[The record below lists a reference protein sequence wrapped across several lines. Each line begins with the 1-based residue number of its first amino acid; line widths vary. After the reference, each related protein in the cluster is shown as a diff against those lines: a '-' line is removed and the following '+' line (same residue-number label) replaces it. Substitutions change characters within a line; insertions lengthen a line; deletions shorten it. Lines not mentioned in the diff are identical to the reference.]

1 MLLKEK
7 NKMPEVSEFSV
18 LPYIQNQKI
27 GNLGKCFLTL
37 KFDSCCNL
45 SSETAKMNWVK
56 NLKVKKWIKKKEIK
70 FPRFPSFRFCSIP
83 KIENLEISESVALL
97 QILKVVAT
105 FSKFVFSSERVSEV
119 LFFFATFNIT
129 SFLKTLLKLLK
140 LFRRY
145 GNFPVQYIFSLIF
158 RVF

>member
-97 QILKVVAT
+97 QILKVVVT

-119 LFFFATFNIT
+119 LFFCDFIET
-129 SFLKTLLKLLK
+129 
-140 LFRRY
+140 
-145 GNFPVQYIFSLIF
+145 VQVVQKIRKFSRSIYIFINFSGFLTFSLLQ
-158 RVF
+158 RY

>member
-7 NKMPEVSEFSV
+7 NKMPEVSDFSV
-18 LPYIQNQKI
+18 LPYIQNRKI

-37 KFDSCCNL
+37 KLDSCCNL
-45 SSETAKMNWVK
+45 SSETTKMNWVK
-56 NLKVKKWIKKKEIK
+56 NLKVKKCIKKKEIK

-97 QILKVVAT
+97 QILKVVVT

-119 LFFFATFNIT
+119 LFFCDFIET
-129 SFLKTLLKLLK
+129 
-140 LFRRY
+140 
-145 GNFPVQYIFSLIF
+145 VQVVQKIRKFSRSIYIFINFSGFLTFSLLQ
-158 RVF
+158 RY

>member
-1 MLLKEK
+1 
-7 NKMPEVSEFSV
+7 MPEVSEFSV

-105 FSKFVFSSERVSEV
+105 FSKFVFSSERVSEA
-119 LFFFATFNIT
+119 FFFFLRLLISRLSWKLYWNSSSCSEDTEILPFNIY
-129 SFLKTLLKLLK
+129 FH
-140 LFRRY
+140 
-145 GNFPVQYIFSLIF
+145 
-158 RVF
+158 